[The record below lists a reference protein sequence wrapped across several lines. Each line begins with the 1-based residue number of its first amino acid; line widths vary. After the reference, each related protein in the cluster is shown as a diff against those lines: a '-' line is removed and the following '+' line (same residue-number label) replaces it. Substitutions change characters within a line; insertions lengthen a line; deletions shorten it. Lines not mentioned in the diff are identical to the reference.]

1 MAIRTFTGSE
11 GSIYSAANDANWQ
24 EEQIAFVMAI
34 LGMDIDAIDTVTID
48 EIIETSRALFDVSL
62 LNSAIKP
69 ILVGGKVASD
79 SGADS
84 SVEGKNYRHAS
95 ESWIAAQ
102 KVQLEEVVR
111 RNFHWRHLAKGVM

>member
-11 GSIYSAANDANWQ
+11 GSIYSAANDVNWQ

-34 LGMDIDAIDTVTID
+34 LGMDIDTIDTVTID

-62 LNSAIKP
+62 LKSAIKP

-84 SVEGKNYRHAS
+84 SDEGKNYRHAS

-111 RNFHWRHLAKGVM
+111 RNFHWRHLAKGEM